1 MIVSP
6 FCLSCCSRADCA
18 LQLVERAEAE
28 PEEGRL
34 HAALA
39 IALNG
44 RAMCYELL
52 GQSEKAAADI
62 DRGALA
68 AMASGKV

>member
-1 MIVSP
+1 MYMYS
-6 FCLSCCSRADCA
+6 
-18 LQLVERAEAE
+18 LQLIERAQAE